1 MCYRLGFDVV
11 CFESLFCCF
20 LLFLLPPFV
29 HPIIS
34 VYIRLSVGLPY
45 LYYVFL
51 SSGEGVERGE
61 GGLAF

>member
-1 MCYRLGFDVV
+1 MCCRLGFDVV
-11 CFESLFCCF
+11 CFFVLFL

-29 HPIIS
+29 RPIIS
-34 VYIRLSVGLPY
+34 VYISLSVGLLY

>member
-1 MCYRLGFDVV
+1 MCCRLGFDVV
-11 CFESLFCCF
+11 CFFVLFL
-20 LLFLLPPFV
+20 LLFLFPPFV
-29 HPIIS
+29 RPIIS
-34 VYIRLSVGLPY
+34 VYISLSVGLLY